1 MNKFFSGNLL
11 SFIFANQMTRQA
23 FADRLNDELIAMG
36 RGEDKVYTAN
46 DIWTYDSRG
55 SIPKDAFALVAIG
68 RIMGVSLEDLLTEKL
83 SFPAKR
89 LPSVS
94 AKDRLARLASEKV
107 AAPKNAHV
115 SMMCRLTPDD
125 DKFICCK
132 SNPFGAELFG
142 SARRR
147 AARPSLDALTPEQ
160 REFLVA
166 LIACASL
173 DESANCAYL
182 YTEMHYDPGR
192 SVTATI
198 HVDDDLLCPPRTIT
212 WTWQDFGEYVESFD
226 DIPYVLELGAEDMFS
241 VYTELGLIKDY
252 YFVHYEDEDEDEDE
266 TGKQFCMAVYL
277 SDCDPDISVELY
289 KEAIEKLTAKRD
301 ELMKNSEDKDDE
313 TAKTPDSPSAD
324 GAPVSP
330 EEENK

>member
-94 AKDRLARLASEKV
+94 AEDRLARLASEKV

-115 SMMCRLTPDD
+115 SMMCRLAPDD
-125 DKFICCK
+125 DKIECCEL
-132 SNPFGAELFG
+132 PGFGAELFG
-142 SARRR
+142 NARRR

-166 LIACASL
+166 LTACAAL

-198 HVDDDLLCPPRTIT
+198 HVDDDMLCSPRTIT

-241 VYTELGLIKDY
+241 VYTKLGLIKDY
-252 YFVHYEDEDEDEDE
+252 YFVHYEDEDEDE
-266 TGKQFCMAVYL
+266 TGTQFCMAVYL
-277 SDCDPDISVELY
+277 SVDDSDLSIELY
-289 KEAIEKLTAKRD
+289 EEALEKLTAKLD
-301 ELMKNSEDKDDE
+301 ELTKNREGKDDE

-324 GAPVSP
+324 VEPASP
-330 EEENK
+330 TEEDK

>member
-94 AKDRLARLASEKV
+94 AEDRLARLASEKV

-125 DKFICCK
+125 DKFKCCK
-132 SNPFGAELFG
+132 SELFRAELFG

-173 DESANCAYL
+173 DESTKCAYL

-198 HVDDDLLCPPRTIT
+198 HVDDNLLCPPRAIT

-226 DIPYVLELGAEDMFS
+226 DIPYVLEQGAEDIFS
-241 VYTELGLIKDY
+241 VYTKLGLIKDY
-252 YFVHYEDEDEDEDE
+252 YFVPYEDEDEDEDE
-266 TGKQFCMAVYL
+266 TGKRFCMAVYL
-277 SDCDPDISVELY
+277 SDCAPDISVELY

>member
-94 AKDRLARLASEKV
+94 AEDRLARLASEKV

-115 SMMCRLTPDD
+115 SMMYRLAPDD
-125 DKFICCK
+125 DKIEYCEL
-132 SNPFGAELFG
+132 PGFGAELFG

-241 VYTELGLIKDY
+241 VYEELGLIKDY
-252 YFVHYEDEDEDEDE
+252 YFVHYEDEDEDE

-277 SDCDPDISVELY
+277 SVDDSDLSIELY
-289 KEAIEKLTAKRD
+289 EEAIEKLTAKRD

-324 GAPVSP
+324 GAPASP

>member
-94 AKDRLARLASEKV
+94 AEDRLARLASEKV

-212 WTWQDFGEYVESFD
+212 WTWQDFGEYMESFD

-252 YFVHYEDEDEDEDE
+252 YFVHYEDEDEDETD
-266 TGKQFCMAVYL
+266 KQFCMAVYL

>member
-94 AKDRLARLASEKV
+94 AEDRLARLASEKV

-125 DKFICCK
+125 DKNICCK
-132 SNPFGAELFG
+132 SEIFSAELFG

-166 LIACASL
+166 LIACAAL

-198 HVDDDLLCPPRTIT
+198 HVDDDMLCSPRTIT
-212 WTWQDFGEYVESFD
+212 WTWQDFGEYMESFD

-252 YFVHYEDEDEDEDE
+252 YFVHYEDEDEDE

-277 SDCDPDISVELY
+277 SVDDSDLSIELY
-289 KEAIEKLTAKRD
+289 EEALEKLTAKRD

-313 TAKTPDSPSAD
+313 TAKTPSPTRYAQPCTTCS
-324 GAPVSP
+324 S
-330 EEENK
+330 